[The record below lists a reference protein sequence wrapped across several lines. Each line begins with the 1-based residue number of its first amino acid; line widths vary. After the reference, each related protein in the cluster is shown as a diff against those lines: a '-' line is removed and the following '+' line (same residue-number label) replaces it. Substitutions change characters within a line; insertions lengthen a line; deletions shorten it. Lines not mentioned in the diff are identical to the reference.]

1 MVNSQTKRKLIM
13 VSFANRYRLP
23 SSIRQNR
30 PLTNDELQLIVP
42 SAFSAEKHDSRSEKY
57 TYIPTITLLDKLRDE
72 GFQPYYATQSRTRIA
87 DKREFTKHMLRLR
100 RHDQIQGKEVP
111 EIILLNSHDG
121 SSSYKMIPGM
131 FRQICTNGLVAWKD
145 FGEISVPHK
154 GDIIGQVIEGA
165 YEVLRTFDN
174 VESNIDMMRIIQLTE
189 SEKILLGTA
198 ALEYKYEGKKAPITP
213 EQVIHHRRWEDN
225 RNDLWTTFNRIQEN
239 VIKGGISGRTEKGKR
254 TRTREVTGI
263 DGDIKL
269 NQALW
274 KMAEEFAKLK
284 L

>member
-174 VESNIDMMRIIQLTE
+174 VESNIDMMRSIQLTE

-284 L
+284 S

>member
-1 MVNSQTKRKLIM
+1 MISLA
-13 VSFANRYRLP
+13 SRYRLP
-23 SSIRQNR
+23 TSVRKNR

-42 SAFSAEKHDSRSEKY
+42 SAFSAEKHDSRSERY
-57 TYIPTITLLDKLRDE
+57 TYIPTITLLDKLREE
-72 GFQPYYATQSRTRIA
+72 GFEPYYATQSRTRTA

-100 RHDQIQGKEVP
+100 RHDQIEGKEVP

-145 FGEISVPHK
+145 FGEIRVPHK

-165 YEVLRTFDN
+165 YEVLHTFDSID
-174 VESNIDMMRIIQLTE
+174 ENIERMRNIQLTE
-189 SEKILLGTA
+189 AEQLLLGAA
-198 ALEYKYEGKKAPITP
+198 ALEYKYDGKTPPITA
-213 EQVIHHRRWEDN
+213 EQVIRHRRWEDN
-225 RNDLWTTFNRIQEN
+225 RSDLWTTFNRIQEN
-239 VIKGGISGRTEKGKR
+239 VIKGGVSGRTTQGKR
-254 TRTREVTGI
+254 VRTREVTGI

-274 KMAEEFAKLK
+274 TLAQEMAKLK
-284 L
+284 

>member
-1 MVNSQTKRKLIM
+1 M
-13 VSFANRYRLP
+13 VSFANRYRMP
-23 SSIRQNR
+23 SSIRMNR
-30 PLTNDELQLIVP
+30 PITNDELQRIVP
-42 SAFSAEKHDSRSEKY
+42 SAFSVEKHESRSERY
-57 TYIPTITLLDKLRDE
+57 TYIPTIVLLDRLRDE
-72 GFQPYYATQSRTRIA
+72 GFQPYFATQSRTRNA
-87 DKREFTKHMLRLR
+87 DKREFTKHLLRLR

-131 FRQICTNGLVAWKD
+131 FRQVCSNGLVAWKD

-154 GDIIGQVIEGA
+154 GDIVGQVIEGA
-165 YEVLRTFDN
+165 FEVLRTFEN
-174 VESNIDMMRIIQLTE
+174 VDQNIDLMRSIQLTGPE
-189 SEKILLGTA
+189 QHLLGAA
-198 ALEYKYEGKKAPITP
+198 ALEYKYEGKQAPITP
-213 EQVIHHRRWEDN
+213 EQVIRHRRFEDN

-239 VIKGGISGRTEKGKR
+239 VIRGGISGRTAKGNR

-284 L
+284 A

>member
-1 MVNSQTKRKLIM
+1 MS
-13 VSFANRYRLP
+13 SFANRYHAP
-23 SSIRQNR
+23 SSIRQKR
-30 PLTNDELQLIVP
+30 ALTNEELQRIVP
-42 SAFSAEKHDSRSEKY
+42 SAFSAEKHDSRSERY
-57 TYIPTITLLDKLRDE
+57 TYIPTIEILDRLREE
-72 GFQPYYATQSRTRIA
+72 GFQPFYAKQSRTRDIE
-87 DKREFTKHMLRLR
+87 KREFTKHLLRLR
-100 RHDQIQGKEVP
+100 RHDQIQGGNEIP

-131 FRQICTNGLVAWKD
+131 FRQVCSNGLVAWKD

-154 GDIIGQVIEGA
+154 GDIVGQVIDGA
-165 YEVLRTFDN
+165 FEVLRTFER
-174 VESNIDMMRIIQLTE
+174 VEQNIDLMRGIEMSHSEQL
-189 SEKILLGTA
+189 LLGSA
-198 ALEYKYEGKKAPITP
+198 ALDYRYEGKQAPITP
-213 EQVIHHRRWEDN
+213 EQVINPRRWEDN
-225 RNDLWTTFNRIQEN
+225 RADLWTTFNRIQEN

-284 L
+284 A

>member
-1 MVNSQTKRKLIM
+1 MN
-13 VSFANRYRLP
+13 SFANRYHAP
-23 SSIRQNR
+23 SSIRQKR
-30 PLTNDELQLIVP
+30 ALTNEELQRIVP
-42 SAFSAEKHDSRSEKY
+42 SAFSAEKHDSRSERY
-57 TYIPTITLLDKLRDE
+57 TYIPTIEILDRLREED
-72 GFQPYYATQSRTRIA
+72 FQPFYAKQSRTRDIE
-87 DKREFTKHMLRLR
+87 KREFTKHLLRLR
-100 RHDQIQGKEVP
+100 RHDQIQGGNEIP

-131 FRQICTNGLVAWKD
+131 FRQVCSNGLVAWKD

-154 GDIIGQVIEGA
+154 GDIVGQVIDGA
-165 YEVLRTFDN
+165 FEVLRTFER
-174 VESNIDMMRIIQLTE
+174 VEQNIDLMRGIEMSHSEQL
-189 SEKILLGTA
+189 LLGSA
-198 ALEYKYEGKKAPITP
+198 ALDYRYEGKQDPITP
-213 EQVIHHRRWEDN
+213 EQLINPRRWEDN
-225 RNDLWTTFNRIQEN
+225 RADLWTTFNRIQEN

-284 L
+284 A

>member
-1 MVNSQTKRKLIM
+1 M

-23 SSIRQNR
+23 SSIRKNR

-174 VESNIDMMRIIQLTE
+174 VESNIDMMRSIQLTE
-189 SEKILLGTA
+189 SEKILLGTV

>member
-1 MVNSQTKRKLIM
+1 MI
-13 VSFANRYRLP
+13 SFASRYRLP
-23 SSIRQNR
+23 SSVRKNR
-30 PLTNDELQLIVP
+30 PLTNEELQLIVP
-42 SAFSAEKHDSRSEKY
+42 SAFSAEKHDSRSERY

-87 DKREFTKHMLRLR
+87 DKREFTKHLLRLR
-100 RHDQIQGKEVP
+100 RHDQIDGKEVP

-121 SSSYKMIPGM
+121 SSCYKMIPGM

-174 VESNIDMMRIIQLTE
+174 VDENIDKMRSIQLNE
-189 SEKILLGTA
+189 PERLLLGTA
-198 ALEYKYEGKKAPITP
+198 ALEYKYEGKTAPITA
-213 EQVIHHRRWEDN
+213 EQVIRHRRWEDD

-254 TRTREVTGI
+254 IRTREVTGI

-274 KMAEEFAKLK
+274 RMAQEMIQLK
-284 L
+284 S